1 MSGAVAAHASYN
13 GSGTQGLAV
22 TNKIS
27 DSTSGDVTSVFWN
40 ENDTTRQL
48 LYGSTT
54 LEVPTSG
61 SGKNASWGGSQ
72 IFTVNNDIDCV
83 GDMYMS
89 LTVEMNQPT
98 TPAPTTPESSLLPL
112 AGGWGFRFADGAS
125 PNTERHVREAA
136 AQGIP
141 FPTETT
147 HANPTPLTDYTIT
160 QTTLSDNSKQSNV
173 TAAFVRSTATPSPVS
188 ASTPNSLAA
197 RVSLNGLTAQLDN
210 LFTGTE
216 ITGQGDSTLLTSILK
231 RDTPGDATVYSGGY
245 FKKLKPG
252 ETHTTTRYDSSG
264 ANPVTYETSPPNG
277 WAWIDDKVQ
286 IVDFT
291 IHDLAEMV
299 KFYNDTTY
307 KVYGLSFWNDF
318 TAYDAAAA
326 ASAFISQ
333 AKWNEINAASRK
345 SGEERMTIDDAIQ
358 AYHWYQITAYNNFP
372 SGAVR
377 NKSIPSVPRHAVVGD
392 EIASNN
398 TAINPSWEALFRS
411 VPDQAELPPT
421 GNFLVQGWGDST
433 LKSRVKFPLANII
446 KRVEFQVGTQIWQTL
461 EYNDLLSINATEIS
475 ESSYDRLGLQTSG
488 FVKADG
494 SREAPGIPSWS
505 PGRKY
510 QAFIPLKMLTKTL
523 GPQLENFTQNSE
535 DGYLMAAAPHQ
546 NVKIKVHYA
555 NFSDIWDTTT
565 PSRAYPAY
573 SASVVDKFERTVGTG
588 TYVSNA
594 AIDWTPNA
602 TLTTKL
608 YAQHMIM
615 SNEEREQM
623 KNMPNG
629 IPKRL
634 KMTQNV
640 NTMMP
645 QKIYPDQPI
654 IIDLDHY
661 SLYASHLII
670 SASFIGLGG
679 KNQKSAPSIKHAE
692 LKLNSSSFSGQLDG
706 ELLRGITNKSLGLYA
721 NDFAI
726 DKQELDSSMGYYVF
740 PLASRQGGGS
750 SVPLNRFDNIRLSLT
765 FTHDEL
771 TSSGFAIPQGTI
783 NVTCVGETTGLYKDG
798 AASLAMY

>member
-27 DSTSGDVTSVFWN
+27 DSSSGDVTSVFWN

-72 IFTVNNDIDCV
+72 IFTVNNDIDCL

-89 LTVEMNQPT
+89 LIVEMNQPAT
-98 TPAPTTPESSLLPL
+98 SAPTTPESSLVVLP
-112 AGGWGFRFADGAS
+112 GGWGYQYADGAS
-125 PNTERHVREAA
+125 ATTELHAREAA
-136 AQGIP
+136 SQGIS
-141 FPTETT
+141 FTT
-147 HANPTPLTDYTIT
+147 PATFQGRTSLNSYQLFESTQSDQSYTSMVSSMDLIDGT
-160 QTTLSDNSKQSNV
+160 SGNKP
-173 TAAFVRSTATPSPVS
+173 STMGPRA
-188 ASTPNSLAA
+188 
-197 RVSLNGLTAQLDN
+197 SLNGYTTDGGSPG
-210 LFTGTE
+210 GTT
-216 ITGQGDSTLLTSILK
+216 TGQEGGTLLASILSRIDINK
-231 RDTPGDATVYSGGY
+231 ADESYSGGY

-252 ETHTTTRYDSSG
+252 ETHTTYRLDK
-264 ANPVTYETSPPNG
+264 ANQISEAYQTSPPNG

-286 IVDFT
+286 IVDFN
-291 IHDLAEMV
+291 IHDLGEMV
-299 KFYNDTTY
+299 KFYNDPTTY
-307 KVYGLSFWNDF
+307 RVYGFDTWGDDITWNAVATTGAQI
-318 TAYDAAAA
+318 TAAQWETAIAAGR
-326 ASAFISQ
+326 Q
-333 AKWNEINAASRK
+333 P
-345 SGEERMTIDDAIQ
+345 GGERMTLDDAIE
-358 AYHWYQITAYNNFP
+358 AYNWYQGTVFMNLPLGGIQNRAIHGVQDLVEVGAQVTAAQP
-372 SGAVR
+372 DI
-377 NKSIPSVPRHAVVGD
+377 K
-392 EIASNN
+392 
-398 TAINPSWEALFRS
+398 NPNWDALFRS
-411 VPDQAELPPT
+411 VPDQADLPPS
-421 GNFLVQGWGDST
+421 NYLVDGWGDST
-433 LKSRVKFPLANII
+433 LKSRVKFPLANVI

-488 FVKADG
+488 FVKGDG
-494 SREAPGIPSWS
+494 SREAPGVPSWS
-505 PGRKY
+505 PGKKY

-523 GPQLENFTQNSE
+523 GSQLENFTQNSE

-555 NFSDIWDTTT
+555 NFSDIWDTTNPT
-565 PSRAYPAY
+565 RAYPAY
-573 SASVVDKFERTVGTG
+573 TADVIDKFQRRIGNG
-588 TYVSNA
+588 RFVSNA
-594 AIDWTPNA
+594 AIDWTPSA

-615 SNEEREQM
+615 CNEEREQM

-645 QKIYPDQPI
+645 QKIYPDQPV

-670 SASFIGLGG
+670 SASFIGMGG
-679 KNQKSAPSIKHAE
+679 KNQKSAPSLKHAE

-706 ELLRGITNKSLGLYA
+706 ELLKGITNKSLGLYA

-750 SVPLNRFDNIRLSLT
+750 SIPLNRFDNIRLSLT
-765 FTHDEL
+765 FTHEEI
-771 TSSGFAIPQGTI
+771 TASGFAIPQGTI
-783 NVTCVGETTGLYKDG
+783 NVTCVGETTGLYKNG